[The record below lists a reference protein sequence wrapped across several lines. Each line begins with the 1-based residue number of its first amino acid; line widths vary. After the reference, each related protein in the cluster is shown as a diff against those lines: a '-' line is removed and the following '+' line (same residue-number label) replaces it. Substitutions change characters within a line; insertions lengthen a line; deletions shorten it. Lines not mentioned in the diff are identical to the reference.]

1 MENLE
6 KQIADKLQV
15 EVRSVRRN
23 DVLKNSKLIRLILDN
38 DIIYE
43 RDLIKKYDISIAQI
57 QNLRKK
63 NMVSYFTVY
72 GINTNVKG
80 TKIYYILD
88 ELKELFGEG
97 ISYTEGFA
105 LRMQSAVRH
114 FVINLEGIVSPRER
128 QILEEYF
135 YKGKNYEE
143 IAQDYHLT
151 KERVRQL
158 ITKSIYRASKYMQNR
173 TDWFDL
179 SRQISELK
187 HEIIVLKKIR
197 GDMARSV
204 NKYNETGALSEI
216 DATQALHIK
225 NACKKYK
232 IATSSA
238 NDKVRDWDLSTR
250 LLNTLGATD
259 FETLGDLIVYD
270 WRTLRHTLMK
280 CRNFGEKSL
289 NELKD
294 YIEHKYNFNWK

>member
-158 ITKSIYRASKYMQNR
+158 ITKSIYRASRYMQNR
-173 TDWFDL
+173 MNWFDL
-179 SRQISELK
+179 SEELYKLK
-187 HEIIVLKKIR
+187 HEIEVLKKIR
-197 GDMARSV
+197 TNMAKSI
-204 NKYNETGALSEI
+204 NKYEEAGAPLGNNAME
-216 DATQALHIK
+216 QLHIE

-232 IATSSA
+232 IATSFA
-238 NDKVRDWDLSTR
+238 NDKIKDWDLSAR
-250 LLNTLGATD
+250 LLNTLRMTD
-259 FETLGDLIVYD
+259 FETLGDLIIHD
-270 WRTLRHTLMK
+270 WKSMRRTLMRI
-280 CRNFGEKSL
+280 RNFGKKSL

-294 YIEHKYNFNWK
+294 YVEHNYNFNWE